1 MRSDLNAIPVFVAVV
16 ECGNFAQAAEKLS
29 VTRSAVGKTIS
40 RLEQRLGVA
49 LFQRTTR
56 RQALTEEGEVFYL
69 QSRRA
74 LDNLRD
80 AENEIQRG
88 KTQVQGR
95 LRISLPVL
103 FGQRCV
109 APILF
114 PLSQRYPELKLELSF
129 SDRQVNLFEEGFDM
143 AIRIGALSDSS
154 FLKARRLGQHGM
166 TLCASPLYLR
176 HRPAPQTPE
185 ELHEHL
191 TIGYLYAGQMQ
202 KWHLRDAQGAALA
215 FRPQPGLAMDD
226 FAAIAAAAK
235 SGLGIAWLPDWL
247 VADELARGELQQI
260 LPSSVSGSFAI
271 SAVWPEAAW
280 VPQKIRVV
288 VDELLARLP
297 QQLAGG
303 KNQEDSSASG

>member
-16 ECGNFAQAAEKLS
+16 ECGNFAQAAEKLN
-29 VTRSAVGKTIS
+29 VTRSAVGKSIS

-88 KTQVQGR
+88 KTLVQGR

-166 TLCASPLYLR
+166 ILCASPLYL
-176 HRPAPQTPE
+176 HNQPAPQTAE

-202 KWHLRDAQGAALA
+202 KWHLRDTHGAALA

-247 VADELARGELQQI
+247 VADEIARGELQQI

-271 SAVWPEAAW
+271 SAVWPEAVW

-303 KNQEDSSASG
+303 ENQEDSSASG

>member
-226 FAAIAAAAK
+226 FAAIAVAAK

>member
-166 TLCASPLYLR
+166 ILCASPLYLR
-176 HRPAPQTPE
+176 HWPAPQTPE

>member
-16 ECGNFAQAAEKLS
+16 ESGNFAQAAGKLHL
-29 VTRSAVGKTIS
+29 TRSAVGKTIS
-40 RLEQRLGVA
+40 RLEERLGVA

-56 RQALTEEGEVFYL
+56 RQTLTEEGERFYQ
-69 QSRRA
+69 QSRQA

-80 AENEIQRG
+80 AEDEIQRG

-95 LRISLPVL
+95 LRVSLPVL

-114 PLSQRYPELKLELSF
+114 SLSQRYPQLKLELSF
-129 SDRQVNLFEEGFDM
+129 NDRQVNLFEEGFDL
-143 AIRIGALSDSS
+143 AIRIGTLTDSS

-166 TLCASPLYLR
+166 TLCASPSYLQNR
-176 HRPAPQTPE
+176 SAPQSLA
-185 ELHEHL
+185 ELHEHVAV
-191 TIGYLYAGQMQ
+191 GYLYGGQMQ
-202 KWHLRDAQGAALA
+202 KWRLRDAQGTTVD
-215 FRPQPGLAMDD
+215 FRPSVSTAMDD

-247 VADELARGELQQI
+247 VGEEIARGALRRI
-260 LPSSVSGSFAI
+260 LPDSVSVRFAI

-288 VDELLARLP
+288 VDELLAGLP
-297 QQLAGG
+297 QQIAGDD
-303 KNQEDSSASG
+303 KHDDSKAAD

>member
-16 ECGNFAQAAEKLS
+16 ESGNFAQAAEKLH
-29 VTRSAVGKTIS
+29 VTRSAVGKTIA
-40 RLEQRLGVA
+40 RLEERLGVV

-56 RQALTEEGEVFYL
+56 RQTLTEEGERFYQ
-69 QSRRA
+69 QSRQA

-80 AENEIQRG
+80 AEDEIQRG

-95 LRISLPVL
+95 LRVSLPVL

-114 PLSQRYPELKLELSF
+114 SLSQRYPQLKLELSF
-129 SDRQVNLFEEGFDM
+129 SDRQVNLFEEGFDL
-143 AIRIGALSDSS
+143 AVRIGALADSH

-166 TLCASPLYLR
+166 TLCAAPSYLER
-176 HRPAPQTPE
+176 RPAPQSLV
-185 ELHEHL
+185 ELSEHL
-191 TIGYLYAGQMQ
+191 AIGYLYGGQMQ
-202 KWHLRDAQGAALA
+202 KWRLRDAQGTEVD
-215 FRPQPGLAMDD
+215 FRPQVAIAMDD

-235 SGLGIAWLPDWL
+235 RGLGIAWLPDWL
-247 VADELARGELQQI
+247 IAEEIARGEL
-260 LPSSVSGSFAI
+260 LPVLPASVSVSFAI
-271 SAVWPEAAW
+271 SAVWPDAAW

-297 QQLAGG
+297 LQIAYDN
-303 KNQEDSSASG
+303 NQDDS

>member
-16 ECGNFAQAAEKLS
+16 ECGNFAQAAEKLN

-88 KTQVQGR
+88 KTRVQGR

-166 TLCASPLYLR
+166 ILCASPLYL
-176 HRPAPQTPE
+176 HNQPAPQTAE

-202 KWHLRDAQGAALA
+202 KWHLRDTQGAALA

-235 SGLGIAWLPDWL
+235 AGWVSRLPDWL
-247 VADELARGELQQI
+247 VADEIARGELQQI

-271 SAVWPEAAW
+271 SAVWPEAVW

-303 KNQEDSSASG
+303 ENREDSSASG

>member
-1 MRSDLNAIPVFVAVV
+1 M
-16 ECGNFAQAAEKLS
+16 
-29 VTRSAVGKTIS
+29 
-40 RLEQRLGVA
+40 
-49 LFQRTTR
+49 
-56 RQALTEEGEVFYL
+56 
-69 QSRRA
+69 
-74 LDNLRD
+74 
-80 AENEIQRG
+80 
-88 KTQVQGR
+88 QGR

-166 TLCASPLYLR
+166 ILCASPLYL
-176 HRPAPQTPE
+176 HNQPAPQTAE

-202 KWHLRDAQGAALA
+202 KWHLRDTQGAALA

-247 VADELARGELQQI
+247 VADEIARGELQQI

-271 SAVWPEAAW
+271 SAVWPEAVW

-303 KNQEDSSASG
+303 ENQEDSSASG

>member
-16 ECGNFAQAAEKLS
+16 ECGNFAQAAEKLN
-29 VTRSAVGKTIS
+29 VTRSAVGKSIS

-88 KTQVQGR
+88 KTLVQGR

-143 AIRIGALSDSS
+143 AIRIGALNDSS

-166 TLCASPLYLR
+166 ILCASPLYL
-176 HRPAPQTPE
+176 HNQPAPQTAE

-191 TIGYLYAGQMQ
+191 TIG
-202 KWHLRDAQGAALA
+202 
-215 FRPQPGLAMDD
+215 
-226 FAAIAAAAK
+226 AAAK

-247 VADELARGELQQI
+247 VADEIARGELQQI

-271 SAVWPEAAW
+271 SAVWPEAVW

-303 KNQEDSSASG
+303 ENQEDSSASG

>member
-16 ECGNFAQAAEKLS
+16 ECGNFAQAAEKLN

-154 FLKARRLGQHGM
+154 FP
-166 TLCASPLYLR
+166 S
-176 HRPAPQTPE
+176 
-185 ELHEHL
+185 
-191 TIGYLYAGQMQ
+191 IGI
-202 KWHLRDAQGAALA
+202 R
-215 FRPQPGLAMDD
+215 
-226 FAAIAAAAK
+226 IN
-235 SGLGIAWLPDWL
+235 
-247 VADELARGELQQI
+247 
-260 LPSSVSGSFAI
+260 VSA
-271 SAVWPEAAW
+271 
-280 VPQKIRVV
+280 
-288 VDELLARLP
+288 
-297 QQLAGG
+297 
-303 KNQEDSSASG
+303 

>member
-1 MRSDLNAIPVFVAVV
+1 M
-16 ECGNFAQAAEKLS
+16 
-29 VTRSAVGKTIS
+29 
-40 RLEQRLGVA
+40 
-49 LFQRTTR
+49 
-56 RQALTEEGEVFYL
+56 TEEGEVFYL

-88 KTQVQGR
+88 KTLVQGR

-143 AIRIGALSDSS
+143 AIRIGALNDSS

-166 TLCASPLYLR
+166 ILCASPLYL
-176 HRPAPQTPE
+176 HNQPAPQTAE

-202 KWHLRDAQGAALA
+202 KWHLRDTHGAALA

-247 VADELARGELQQI
+247 VADEIARGELQQI

-271 SAVWPEAAW
+271 SAVWPEAVW

-303 KNQEDSSASG
+303 ENQEDSSASG